1 MHLLP
6 SRGRPVQLQRFFDEG
21 KPEQP
26 GVIITEEDQVESYSK
41 IQKPDSWKILVSKGP
56 KLGFVAAANLGFA
69 AFPNEPWYGQ
79 SGDDSVG
86 RTPHWDTILGD
97 AATPNKVV
105 WPNDLF
111 GGRCTQPF
119 IGGDLVRA
127 LGWFSYPKL
136 GHLFC
141 DTVWGDIQKRLCTGG
156 YMPHIVYEHLHWCCG
171 KATMD
176 QTARERKTSGD
187 DITYRQINW
196 TEILEKVKSC
206 TTHTARGSIAASAAA
221 ISNPP
226 LTSAYLL

>member
-6 SRGRPVQLQRFFDEG
+6 SRGRPAQLQRFFDEG

-26 GVIITEEDQVESYSK
+26 GVVIIEEDQANVYGL
-41 IQKPDSWKILVSKGP
+41 IRRPANWRLLVVPGP

-86 RTPHWDTILGD
+86 RTPHWDTLLGE
-97 AATPNKVV
+97 AATPNKIV

-119 IGGDLVRA
+119 VGGDLCRA

-171 KATMD
+171 KAVMD
-176 QTARERKTSGD
+176 QTARQRKTDGD
-187 DITYRQINW
+187 EKTYRQIDW

-206 TTHTARGSIAASAAA
+206 TQRGKTAGSAVSL
-221 ISNPP
+221 SST
-226 LTSAYLL
+226 LSTSAYLL